1 MDVRCDRC
9 QTEYELDD
17 DSVTEGGASVQCTTC
32 GHTFVVGPDGVT
44 IAQIVP
50 TPPGGLNDLMGPQA
64 ADWLLATEDG
74 QTHRFRDLT
83 TLQKWVVERKATRG
97 DRVSQRGGPWRP
109 LGEVNELAP
118 FFDVVDQADRAR
130 SAGQRGGRRS
140 GGRDADE
147 LAMRATPTG
156 QTAIERPTTPRA
168 RANGLGRG
176 GGSLSARLDS
186 APLPTLE
193 TDALEGEAGDD
204 AKFETMAI
212 FRTQR
217 GLKVAAIAGFVGLAA
232 VAAFIGFSRPRW
244 LPFFK
249 SAETTRIQTSTP
261 AAAREPG
268 AAPSAAAGA
277 PTAAKPTVAAAVA
290 PVVDPLPPPPAAPA
304 RAAAAAAPEAAPR
317 PTPPPIERGSAEGAP
332 VVKAKSYERLVAEAD
347 RLMENGSPVRA
358 QKLLDEALAMQP
370 NGVAALSGSA
380 YLLLDRQRPLA
391 AISVFKRA
399 LGISPE
405 FPPALFGLAEAYRA
419 QGQLAPAA
427 ENYRK
432 YIGVAPGG
440 PDAPAARRQL
450 KEIDSLTPKRPP
462 PAPEVPE
469 TPSLPV
475 RPGEPTE

>member
-109 LGEVNELAP
+109 LGDVSELAP
-118 FFDVVDQADRAR
+118 FFEVVDQADRAR
-130 SAGQRGGRRS
+130 SSGRGGSRRS
-140 GGRDADE
+140 APRTADG
-147 LAMRATPTG
+147 LTPRATPTG
-156 QTAIERPTTPRA
+156 QTMIERPTTPRD
-168 RANGLGRG
+168 RSNGMGRG

-186 APLPTLE
+186 APVATLE
-193 TDALEGEAGDD
+193 SDLLDGPGEEDE
-204 AKFETMAI
+204 KFETMAI

-217 GLKVAAIAGFVGLAA
+217 GLRIAGIAGFVGLAV
-232 VAAFIGFSRPRW
+232 VAAVIGFSRPHW

-249 SAETTRIQTSTP
+249 EPAKTP
-261 AAAREPG
+261 TAAAGNESSPPIGATAPGAAARPAL
-268 AAPSAAAGA
+268 AATA
-277 PTAAKPTVAAAVA
+277 AAKPPAGTTVA
-290 PVVDPLPPPPAAPA
+290 PVIDPMPPPAQAAAPA
-304 RAAAAAAPEAAPR
+304 PVAHRPALAPERAAPEAAPVSKGR
-317 PTPPPIERGSAEGAP
+317 
-332 VVKAKSYERLVAEAD
+332 SYERLVAEAD
-347 RLMENGSPVRA
+347 RLMENGATVRA

-370 NGVAALSGSA
+370 NGVAALSGYA
-380 YLLLDRQRPLA
+380 YLYLDRQRPLA
-391 AISVFKRA
+391 AISMFKRS

-450 KEIDSLTPKRPP
+450 KEIDSLTPKRP
-462 PAPEVPE
+462 APEA
-469 TPSLPV
+469 PSLPPK
-475 RPGEPTE
+475 PGEPAE